1 MGKKR
6 IVAAIAAIWAAYV
19 IWPYVTLYRLSEAIR
34 SGDDTTLEAL
44 VDWEDVREGIKE
56 DISDTVLEPQAEVAS
71 SDAKLPPFG
80 FSFVKGITGSR
91 IDSSVTPQGLVS
103 AAHPSGDEGRSGSA
117 VAGAKN
123 PAISWAF
130 FDSPTSF
137 SVLLHS
143 PVLPSEQPIRIEL
156 ALRSGA
162 WKVIR
167 AWLPPAMLVAAH
179 SRT

>member
-6 IVAAIAAIWAAYV
+6 LVAAIAAIWAAYM
-19 IWPYVTLYRLSEAIR
+19 IWPYMTLYRLGEAIR
-34 SGDDTTLEAL
+34 SGDDATLEAL
-44 VDWEDVREGIKE
+44 VDWDGVREGIKE
-56 DISDTVLEPQAEVAS
+56 DVSDTVLEPEAEVAS

-80 FSFVKGITGSR
+80 FSFVKGITGNK

-103 AAHPSGDEGRSGSA
+103 AAHPTNDEAQRGSVMA
-117 VAGAKN
+117 SARN
-123 PAISWAF
+123 PTVSWAF

-137 SVLLHS
+137 SVLLRA
-143 PVLPSEQPIRIEL
+143 PGLPPEQPIRIEL

-162 WKVIR
+162 WKVVR
-167 AWLPPAMLVAAH
+167 AWLPPAMLVAGR